1 MVNVVLGG
9 SWSLERRKKP
19 QRFSTTSCCKRG
31 DCSQTYMRARQH
43 AREPP
48 KEREY
53 SKNTGRGFEY
63 DGVDEDP
70 EGAKL
75 DRRRRRRRRMKNGK
89 QTIELERAREK

>member
-1 MVNVVLGG
+1 
-9 SWSLERRKKP
+9 
-19 QRFSTTSCCKRG
+19 
-31 DCSQTYMRARQH
+31 MRARQH

-53 SKNTGRGFEY
+53 SKKHGGVEY

-75 DRRRRRRRRMKNGK
+75 DRRRRRKKKNEEWKRR
-89 QTIELERAREK
+89 IELERAREK